1 MDADNQ
7 PIHERR
13 ISKLSGWARK
23 LKQLDNRVA
32 TVGPNHPALA
42 TSCTHGPATKNAM
55 SAPLG
60 VQTSPCR
67 TLDAS
72 TINPL
77 ALFTQQACAAVTTEP
92 FGPVILNLEEA
103 LVNES
108 KAKALSDES
117 VSSEM
122 STNKAGD
129 DNPNKGITSTGGVEQ
144 PFAPLPDD
152 YSFTYSAT
160 GDKPPGD
167 DDDELDEPV
176 DLCDEEVS
184 KFTFIERLAHYMDGH
199 KISNRNRKAVELA
212 IFAEAGTYVRGLDP
226 MKRPKQEDA
235 FMRKYMQ
242 IITSIEDDQFENDD
256 VREAMLLNY
265 KGSKKGG
272 SFTGATVYRKQET
285 EINNIRKFAAKF
297 PGVNNPSQLPSGST
311 QVRDMKKPYIIRL
324 WKMKHPVS

>member
-1 MDADNQ
+1 M
-7 PIHERR
+7 R
-13 ISKLSGWARK
+13 
-23 LKQLDNRVA
+23 
-32 TVGPNHPALA
+32 
-42 TSCTHGPATKNAM
+42 
-55 SAPLG
+55 
-60 VQTSPCR
+60 TSPR
-67 TLDAS
+67 RALDAS

-77 ALFTQQACAAVTTEP
+77 ALFTQQACEAVTTEP

-108 KAKALSDES
+108 NAKASSDES

-122 STNKAGD
+122 STSKAGD
-129 DNPNKGITSTGGVEQ
+129 DNPNKGITSTEGGEQ